1 MKNLLFILFSMLVV
15 TGTGQSYDRLIE
27 NNDRT
32 DDKKLMF
39 GGYAQIDFRQPLING
54 EFNNGKLDI
63 HRMVILMAYRFNDR
77 ISFMSEI
84 EIEHASE
91 VYLEQAYMN
100 FRIKNWLQIRA
111 GLMLIPMGI
120 INENHEPPT
129 YNGVR
134 RPSLDY
140 YVVPTTWREI
150 GFGITGNIQAWS
162 LNYQLYVINGVVSY
176 DGGAKLN
183 GLYGIRKGRQKG
195 ISSIIGSP
203 NFTGRVEYF
212 GLKSLKIGA
221 SGYIGKTQ
229 STLNSKVGTDDH
241 AAIDSRDSSI
251 VDMSMIGID
260 ARYDVTGFSFR
271 VQYNYAAFSNTMA
284 YNTFTGSDL
293 GSSMM
298 GFYVEGAYNVFH
310 LVKSVKHQLTP
321 FVRYENYSTQYTVDE
336 SISIN
341 QAYHREEIIVGIGW
355 KPISNVVVK
364 ADYQWVRPKSVSTFT
379 GIINLGVGLMF

>member
-1 MKNLLFILFSMLVV
+1 
-15 TGTGQSYDRLIE
+15 
-27 NNDRT
+27 
-32 DDKKLMF
+32 
-39 GGYAQIDFRQPLING
+39 
-54 EFNNGKLDI
+54 
-63 HRMVILMAYRFNDR
+63 
-77 ISFMSEI
+77 MSEI

-91 VYLEQAYMN
+91 VYLEQAYLN
-100 FRIKNWLQIRA
+100 YRFKNWLQIRA

-140 YVVPTTWREI
+140 YIVPTTWREI
-150 GFGITGNIQAWS
+150 GFGITGNIHAWS

-176 DGGAKLN
+176 DGSAKLN
-183 GLYGIRKGRQKG
+183 GQYGIRKGRQKG
-195 ISSIIGSP
+195 IASIIGSP

-212 GLKSLKIGA
+212 GLKSFKIGA

-229 STLNSKVGTDDH
+229 STLNSRVSADDQ

-260 ARYDVTGFSFR
+260 ARYNITGFSFR
-271 VQYNYAAFSNTMA
+271 VQYNYAAFSNTLA
-284 YNTFTGSDL
+284 YNTFTGGDL

-336 SISIN
+336 SININ
-341 QAYHREEIIVGIGW
+341 QAYHREEIVAGIGW